1 MQGEILSDRYKIIRE
16 LGKGGMAVVYEAQ
29 DLLLDRKVALKMLRP
44 EYVSDSEFVKKF
56 RHEAK
61 AVARIS
67 HPNVVS
73 IYDIGKDDDHH
84 YLVMEDVE
92 GSNLKDIIRERGR
105 LTVVESLD
113 IVSQICAALIVAH
126 KNNIIHCDIKPHNI
140 LINTDNQ
147 VKVTDFGIARAAT
160 SSTVTMTETIVGS
173 ARYFSPE
180 QARGGEV
187 KYYSDIYSVGV
198 VLYEMLTGRVP
209 FEGDSPIS
217 VALKHI
223 QNEPRQPTEINP
235 DIPEKVE
242 NIVLKALAKEPENRY
257 ESAVAMREVVS
268 TTRQELCVSD
278 PGKISD
284 PGFAK
289 GHTKVVDKTDF
300 LLSDR
305 GDGEKQEESSRN
317 QNRFLSILRTA
328 GNKWRRSG
336 RLKWLF
342 ITIAFF
348 FLLAF
353 GLYFFYQNYM
363 EVPVVEVPDLVGK
376 EYERAEK
383 IAAEAGLSLERQEED
398 VHHDEVPEDHIISQF
413 PEAGERVRQTRD
425 VTVTVSQGPLE
436 INMPDLT
443 GMSEREAEVALDNE
457 QLEADEL
464 EYQYNS
470 EVPEDHVFDQ
480 EPSPEKEIKADEEI
494 ILYISRGSQPK
505 MVEMPNLIGLT
516 IEEAKDRIEEAEL
529 NQGEIER
536 EETRRFQEDQV
547 FEQEYSAE
555 EEVPE
560 GEEVDLSVS
569 SGLENSGE
577 AEVHSNTV
585 RVEALEPGTQE
596 IKIEVEDDNGRDT
609 VYESEHQ
616 RGDLVREKI
625 NSVGSTLIE
634 VYINDELI
642 WEREIN

>member
-73 IYDIGKDDDHH
+73 IYDIGMEDEYH

-140 LINTDNQ
+140 LIDTENQ

-187 KYYSDIYSVGV
+187 QHYSDIYSVGV

-223 QNEPRQPTEINP
+223 QKDPRRPTEFNS

-242 NIVLKALAKEPENRY
+242 KIVLKALAKEPEERY
-257 ESAVAMREVVS
+257 ESAVAMREEIS
-268 TTRQELCVSD
+268 TVRQGLCIS
-278 PGKISD
+278 GEQEISD
-284 PGFAK
+284 PDFAE
-289 GHTKVVDKTDF
+289 GHTKVLDKSDL
-300 LLSDR
+300 LLSGEEDKAEPQAGEISR
-305 GDGEKQEESSRN
+305 GKIRN
-317 QNRFLSILRTA
+317 KLHSI
-328 GNKWRRSG
+328 GNLWRRLG
-336 RLKWLF
+336 RLRWVLISLIVF
-342 ITIAFF
+342 SG
-348 FLLAF
+348 LAF
-353 GLYFFYQNYM
+353 GFYFFYQNYM
-363 EVPVVEVPDLVGK
+363 DVPVVEVPDLVEM
-376 EYERAEK
+376 EYEKAERR
-383 IAAEAGLSLERQEED
+383 AAEIGLSVERQDED
-398 VHHDEVPEDHIISQF
+398 VYHSEVPEDHIISQV
-413 PEAGERVRQTRD
+413 PEAGERIRQTRNI
-425 VTVTVSQGPLE
+425 TVTVSRGPQE
-436 INMPDLT
+436 ITMPDLT
-443 GMSEREAEVALDNE
+443 GMTLREAEVTLDNE
-457 QLEADEL
+457 EL
-464 EYQYNS
+464 EIAEREHEYNS
-470 EVPEDHVFDQ
+470 EYEEDHVFDQ
-480 EPSPEKEIKADEEI
+480 EPSPDEELGSDDEI
-494 ILYISRGSQPK
+494 VLYISRGDQPR
-505 MVEMPNLIGLT
+505 MVEMPNVIGLSL
-516 IEEAKDRIEEAEL
+516 EEAEKNL
-529 NQGEIER
+529 EDADLSPGEIER
-536 EETRRFQEDQV
+536 EETKRFLEDQV
-547 FEQEYSAE
+547 FEQEHSQGE
-555 EEVPE
+555 EIPE
-560 GEEVDLSVS
+560 GEEVDLNVS
-569 SGLENSGE
+569 SGLINSDD
-577 AEVHSNTV
+577 AETHTNTV
-585 RVEALEPGTQE
+585 RVEALEPGNQ
-596 IKIEVEDDNGRDT
+596 IIRIDVEDDNGRDT
-609 VYESEHQ
+609 IYEDEHE
-616 RGDLVREKI
+616 RGDVVREKI

-634 VYINDELI
+634 VYINDEKI